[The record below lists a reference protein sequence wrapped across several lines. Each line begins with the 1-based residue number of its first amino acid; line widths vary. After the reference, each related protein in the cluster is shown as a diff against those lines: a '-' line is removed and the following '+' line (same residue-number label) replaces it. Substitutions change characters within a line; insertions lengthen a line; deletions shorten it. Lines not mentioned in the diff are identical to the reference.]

1 MDISLNLI
9 WKNKGAVMFVTD
21 KLRLRKSV
29 GIVVI
34 DNIVEFFLANIRESV
49 KLEIN
54 FPNIVEFLGNFDGL
68 SSIEQISSKY
78 NNIDLS
84 QLLKLVEVL
93 YDNFILIKQD
103 DFYSNIEFNNH
114 HRLIN
119 VLEDYFHSVS
129 GVLKAIEKL
138 NTSKVMII
146 GLGAVGSHIAKDLVK
161 SGVGEF
167 IFVDDDIVDISNLH
181 RQNYIENN
189 VGKSKALS
197 LKESLEEISTSLNI
211 EIINAKLS
219 TGFFNENIFTDNI
232 SLIINCA
239 DEPNVDFTSEIISK
253 YAMKKNIPHIVGGGY
268 NLHLTLIGQSIIPYQ
283 TACFQC
289 FKHFLKKI
297 NSSELENVR
306 KLHRESRKLGSF
318 SPLSG
323 IAANLASL
331 DAFKILIGKFEYL
344 NQSNKR
350 IEFNMRTL
358 SFKTMEVKKYDNC
371 EWCGQNGR

>member
-1 MDISLNLI
+1 
-9 WKNKGAVMFVTD
+9 MFVTD